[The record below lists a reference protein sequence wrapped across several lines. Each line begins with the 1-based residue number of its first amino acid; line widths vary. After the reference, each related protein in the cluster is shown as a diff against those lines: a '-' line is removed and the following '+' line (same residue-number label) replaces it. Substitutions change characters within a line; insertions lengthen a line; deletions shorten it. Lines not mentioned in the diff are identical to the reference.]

1 MVRAMLKDASLP
13 KSFWSDALTCAAYLR
28 NRLPAT
34 FLDGKTPIEAIS
46 GRQPNMAYI
55 RRFGQHCYIV
65 HPSGRKPDDRGSKCI
80 LLGFASLGYKVLELS
95 TRRVTFSRHC
105 AFVDDFGVS
114 SHSVDLSSFD
124 TVFAPDSS
132 GPIPVNDN
140 GSSTSISLD
149 DVDTVDVANPPPVSL
164 QQEGE
169 MPTTPVSDGGTSQVD
184 PLQSS
189 STDSSRDEPA
199 INETEVNFDGNEH
212 ANGETEDTIGD
223 ETPVSSD
230 PIQPADPGFQPDQY
244 YGPLDEDLVERITK
258 LALRLMNLVII
269 GPPVQ
274 IRKRNVDNFSQG
286 DEGSIA
292 QRRPKRRIIVPQRYA
307 QEFSL
312 AVVDSCFNVDNVPRS
327 YKEALLSPDAP
338 QWKDAIEAELA
349 SLKQHETWSNT
360 EETPKW
366 VLDTTW
372 DIYIHRPQG
381 CQTGSRF
388 LKLKKSLY
396 GLKQSPRCWNSLLD
410 KTLRSFGFTPTPSDP
425 CIYVLHNGDA
435 YIVVYVDDLILCASS
450 LGLVTKFEQFM
461 DSKFSIKKLG
471 DLEFCLGV
479 QISRDEKSSTI
490 RLCQESFIN
499 QLLERFSVDQH
510 GLLQPMKVR
519 RNVSEEN
526 VDSTSQYRELIGSLL
541 YLHQWTRPDIS
552 FAVSYLSGFLSKPSK
567 THFNA
572 AIDVLRYLKKTKH
585 ESLALGGKST
595 LKLVGYSDADW
606 ASDHVDRKSQT
617 GYVFLLGNHPLSWR
631 SIKQILVAASS
642 VEAEYVALNSAVSE
656 ALYLQQL
663 LAQLN
668 CPTATVPN
676 FEGNMGAIQLAKNP
690 VHHDGTKHF
699 HVRLHRVR
707 DYAAKDLIKICF
719 TRTSS
724 QLADGLTKPLS
735 GVKFAVQVVFARG
748 GGVDLRAMHGTWVH
762 GLF

>member
-274 IRKRNVDNFSQG
+274 IVCQTSSSPLEMSL
-286 DEGSIA
+286 DERVIVSTKQVANAAGTDISILPVIFE
-292 QRRPKRRIIVPQRYA
+292 R
-307 QEFSL
+307 
-312 AVVDSCFNVDNVPRS
+312 
-327 YKEALLSPDAP
+327 PDAP
-338 QWKDAIEAELA
+338 TSTPQDAFVSGTKPHRNKAVRTKTSLNTTLDELA
-349 SLKQHETWSNT
+349 A
-360 EETPKW
+360 
-366 VLDTTW
+366 LD
-372 DIYIHRPQG
+372 
-381 CQTGSRF
+381 
-388 LKLKKSLY
+388 
-396 GLKQSPRCWNSLLD
+396 
-410 KTLRSFGFTPTPSDP
+410 
-425 CIYVLHNGDA
+425 
-435 YIVVYVDDLILCASS
+435 
-450 LGLVTKFEQFM
+450 
-461 DSKFSIKKLG
+461 
-471 DLEFCLGV
+471 
-479 QISRDEKSSTI
+479 
-490 RLCQESFIN
+490 
-499 QLLERFSVDQH
+499 
-510 GLLQPMKVR
+510 
-519 RNVSEEN
+519 
-526 VDSTSQYRELIGSLL
+526 
-541 YLHQWTRPDIS
+541 
-552 FAVSYLSGFLSKPSK
+552 
-567 THFNA
+567 
-572 AIDVLRYLKKTKH
+572 
-585 ESLALGGKST
+585 
-595 LKLVGYSDADW
+595 
-606 ASDHVDRKSQT
+606 
-617 GYVFLLGNHPLSWR
+617 
-631 SIKQILVAASS
+631 
-642 VEAEYVALNSAVSE
+642 
-656 ALYLQQL
+656 
-663 LAQLN
+663 
-668 CPTATVPN
+668 
-676 FEGNMGAIQLAKNP
+676 
-690 VHHDGTKHF
+690 
-699 HVRLHRVR
+699 
-707 DYAAKDLIKICF
+707 
-719 TRTSS
+719 
-724 QLADGLTKPLS
+724 
-735 GVKFAVQVVFARG
+735 
-748 GGVDLRAMHGTWVH
+748 
-762 GLF
+762 

>member
-1 MVRAMLKDASLP
+1 MLKDASLP

-274 IRKRNVDNFSQG
+274 IVCQTSSSPLEMALCSGSGMWITLVKVTKAVLRKDAQSDASLYHNDMLKSLVWPWLIRASMLTMFLVRTRKRCS
-286 DEGSIA
+286 
-292 QRRPKRRIIVPQRYA
+292 VPMPPNGKMQ
-307 QEFSL
+307 
-312 AVVDSCFNVDNVPRS
+312 
-327 YKEALLSPDAP
+327 
-338 QWKDAIEAELA
+338 
-349 SLKQHETWSNT
+349 
-360 EETPKW
+360 
-366 VLDTTW
+366 
-372 DIYIHRPQG
+372 
-381 CQTGSRF
+381 
-388 LKLKKSLY
+388 LKLN
-396 GLKQSPRCWNSLLD
+396 W
-410 KTLRSFGFTPTPSDP
+410 
-425 CIYVLHNGDA
+425 
-435 YIVVYVDDLILCASS
+435 
-450 LGLVTKFEQFM
+450 
-461 DSKFSIKKLG
+461 
-471 DLEFCLGV
+471 
-479 QISRDEKSSTI
+479 
-490 RLCQESFIN
+490 
-499 QLLERFSVDQH
+499 
-510 GLLQPMKVR
+510 
-519 RNVSEEN
+519 
-526 VDSTSQYRELIGSLL
+526 
-541 YLHQWTRPDIS
+541 
-552 FAVSYLSGFLSKPSK
+552 
-567 THFNA
+567 
-572 AIDVLRYLKKTKH
+572 
-585 ESLALGGKST
+585 
-595 LKLVGYSDADW
+595 
-606 ASDHVDRKSQT
+606 
-617 GYVFLLGNHPLSWR
+617 PL
-631 SIKQILVAASS
+631 
-642 VEAEYVALNSAVSE
+642 
-656 ALYLQQL
+656 
-663 LAQLN
+663 
-668 CPTATVPN
+668 
-676 FEGNMGAIQLAKNP
+676 
-690 VHHDGTKHF
+690 
-699 HVRLHRVR
+699 
-707 DYAAKDLIKICF
+707 
-719 TRTSS
+719 
-724 QLADGLTKPLS
+724 
-735 GVKFAVQVVFARG
+735 
-748 GGVDLRAMHGTWVH
+748 
-762 GLF
+762 